1 MTATW
6 YDRALCHEVDPD
18 LFFPVGDGPLTQS
31 QTAQAK
37 AVCSGCPVIA
47 ECLAFALTHLPEGIA
62 GGTTPAER
70 VALRRGRTFKRSA
83 VAAKAELAVRLRAQG
98 VSASVIGQ
106 QIGVNERSVYRLLR
120 KAG

>member
-1 MTATW
+1 MAGW
-6 YDRALCHEVDPD
+6 RDRARCREVDPD
-18 LFFPVGDGPLTQS
+18 LFFPVGDGPLTRK

-37 AVCSGCPVIA
+37 EVCAGCPVIA

-70 VALRRGRTFKRSA
+70 VALRRGRTVRRSA
-83 VAAKAELAVRLRAQG
+83 AAAKAELAVRLRAQG
-98 VSASVIGQ
+98 VPASVIGQ
-106 QIGVNERSVYRLLR
+106 QNERLVYRLLR